1 MTCLVLC
8 GRQTEGESTAY
19 WHIGDTQILH
29 VLLIMAERQMRLH
42 FLVCVFLFSLSLSPK
57 SSRHRQTGVFGF
69 PQPMVWSTKPLLMFS
84 ESGRTAPPLNTFPQ
98 NDGRRDAF
106 CLRRA
111 PSLLP
116 VKVRA
121 VIGRQ
126 NRVGVKSISGRGAQ
140 EINCGWRYRLWD
152 EKRYMR
158 EINVP
163 QSPLFSPSD

>member
-8 GRQTEGESTAY
+8 GRQTERESTAY

-29 VLLIMAERQMRLH
+29 VLLIMAGRQMRLH
-42 FLVCVFLFSLSLSPK
+42 FLVCVFLFSLSLSK
-57 SSRHRQTGVFGF
+57 EQQAQTDRRFGL
-69 PQPMVWSTKPLLMFS
+69 PQPMVSSTKPLLMFS

-126 NRVGVKSISGRGAQ
+126 NRVGVKAISGRGAQ

>member
-1 MTCLVLC
+1 M
-8 GRQTEGESTAY
+8 RQTDGGRIDS
-19 WHIGDTQILH
+19 
-29 VLLIMAERQMRLH
+29 VLAHRRHPDSSRSPYNGRETNEITFSGMR
-42 FLVCVFLFSLSLSPK
+42 FFVFSLSLSK
-57 SSRHRQTGVFGF
+57 EQQAQTDRRFGF
-69 PQPMVWSTKPLLMFS
+69 PQPMVSSTKPLLMFS

-106 CLRRA
+106 CLRWA

-126 NRVGVKSISGRGAQ
+126 NRVGVKAISGRGAQ